1 MREDNY
7 NQAWKKIFDELS
19 IREKI
24 ATAGL
29 FNLTAKQIKDIGHQ
43 EPRNMAK
50 WDSREARPKIMQDLG
65 ITILPTSRAG
75 YVLIKGD
82 GYEGLPQTE
91 APSHHSPNKLEPFT
105 TLPWREELT
114 KESVAIDV
122 TAISSMLKKFTGESD
137 LALTIR
143 GRSGTSEFHFDFRG
157 TDKVHRIAVDRAQI
171 EVDAGFEGESVWL
184 IEAKIGEPEDFLV
197 RQLYYP
203 WREWSTLTRKPVV
216 PLFLNYSN
224 KTFGLFRYGFDHAEN
239 YHSITLLEKRWFT
252 LDEPEGLASLADLF
266 ESSRAATPAAPF
278 PQADTL
284 GTVIAAVEL
293 YAGETTSAADLAERL
308 EFDERQGQYYT
319 TAALWLGLVERSGGK
334 INLSARG
341 KEFIAASRWG
351 RFKILFQA
359 VAATPVFREC
369 IRRNLELKPMPAG
382 EIAEL
387 ILAKG
392 FATKSTVHRRA
403 QTVVAWLDWLWRE
416 HQNLKS

>member
-1 MREDNY
+1 
-7 NQAWKKIFDELS
+7 
-19 IREKI
+19 
-24 ATAGL
+24 
-29 FNLTAKQIKDIGHQ
+29 
-43 EPRNMAK
+43 MAK
-50 WDSREARPKIMQDLG
+50 WDSRGARPQIMQDLG

-82 GYEGLPQTE
+82 GYKELPPTE
-91 APSHHSPNKLEPFT
+91 SPSHHPPSKLEPFT

-122 TAISSMLKKFTGESD
+122 TAISSMLKKFTGETD

-143 GRSGTSEFHFDFRG
+143 GRSGTSQFSFDFQG
-157 TDKVHRIAVDRAQI
+157 AGQVHRIAVDRAQI
-171 EVDAGFEGESVWL
+171 EVDAGFEGESIWL

-203 WREWSTLTRKPVV
+203 WREWRALTRKPVV

-224 KTFGLFRYGFDHAEN
+224 KTFGLFRYGFTDAEN

-252 LDEPEGLASLADLF
+252 LDAPEGVDSLENLF
-266 ESSRAATPAAPF
+266 ESSRPVMRPKPF

-284 GTVIAAVEL
+284 GTVIATVEL
-293 YAGETTSAADLAERL
+293 YAEETNTAAGLAERL
-308 EFDERQGQYYT
+308 AFDGRQGQYYT
-319 TAALWLGLVERSGGK
+319 TAALWLGFIERTSGK
-334 INLSARG
+334 ISLSARG
-341 KEFIAASRWG
+341 KEFVSASRWA

-369 IRRNLELKPMPAG
+369 IRRNLEQEAASAG
-382 EIAEL
+382 EIANL

-392 FATKSTVHRRA
+392 FANKTTAGRRA
-403 QTVVAWLDWLWRE
+403 QTVIAWLNWLWRE
-416 HQNLKS
+416 HANLKA

>member
-1 MREDNY
+1 VKEDAY

-19 IREKI
+19 VREKI
-24 ATAGL
+24 LSSGL
-29 FNLTAKQIKDIGHQ
+29 VHLTAKQIKTIGHQ

-50 WDSREARPKIMQDLG
+50 WDSRGARPKIMQELG
-65 ITILPTSRAG
+65 ITILPTSRSG

-82 GYEGLPQTE
+82 GYKEIPPAE
-91 APSHHSPNKLEPFT
+91 APSHHPPSKLEPFT
-105 TLPWREELT
+105 TLSWREELT

-122 TAISSMLKKFTGESD
+122 TAISSMLKKFTGETD

-143 GRSGTSEFHFDFRG
+143 GRSGTSKFGFDFQG
-157 TDKVHRIAVDRAQI
+157 AVKIHRIAVDRAQI
-171 EVDAGFEGESVWL
+171 EVDAGFEGDSVWL

-224 KTFGLFRYGFDHAEN
+224 KTFGLFRYGFASAEN

-252 LDEPEGLASLADLF
+252 LDTPEGVDSLENLF
-266 ESSRAATPAAPF
+266 DSSKPVMPPKPF
-278 PQADTL
+278 SQADTL

-293 YAGETTSAADLAERL
+293 FAGEITTAAGLAERL
-308 EFDERQGQYYT
+308 GFDERQGQYYT
-319 TAALWLGLVERSGGK
+319 TASLWLGLIERAGGK

-341 KEFIAASRWG
+341 NEFVHASRWA
-351 RFKILFQA
+351 RFKILFKS

-369 IRRNLELKPMPAG
+369 IRRNLEQKPMPDR

-392 FATKSTVHRRA
+392 YATKSTAHRRA
-403 QTVVAWLDWLWRE
+403 QTVIAWLDWLRRE
-416 HQNLKS
+416 YANLQA